1 MKKSTLAHV
10 TLAAL
15 LSAAMGLSHAES
27 NGAMSNAN
35 NSDGG
40 AAANPVSETTKPMH
54 KAKKHKAKKHKM
66 SSDHAMSGNLDDS
79 QPTAAGTTAPMTTPM
94 PMDKTPRDTN
104 EPTGRYRPDNGTG
117 ASAPGTARTDR

>member
-1 MKKSTLAHV
+1 MKKSTFVHV

-27 NGAMSNAN
+27 NGALTPAN
-35 NSDGG
+35 NNDGG
-40 AAANPVSETTKPMH
+40 AAANPVSETSSGAKSTH
-54 KAKKHKAKKHKM
+54 KAKKRHHAKRKHAAD
-66 SSDHAMSGNLDDS
+66 SAMSGNLDDS
-79 QPTAAGTTAPMTTPM
+79 QPTAAGTTTAP
-94 PMDKTPRDTN
+94 DKMPRDTN